1 MVGGTTT
8 AKYGFATTTTAAKI
22 FFTTLS
28 THFVFEAGAI
38 FAPALDRLRVGK
50 RNGCALISNGFDL
63 VLSYPLDNL
72 ISNTMNIKK
81 TTFLAFKIL
90 FGLLIL
96 LVLLQLVISI
106 IVNFKSYKT
115 NQEILENGSS
125 QKITTDL

>member
-1 MVGGTTT
+1 M
-8 AKYGFATTTTAAKI
+8 
-22 FFTTLS
+22 
-28 THFVFEAGAI
+28 
-38 FAPALDRLRVGK
+38 D
-50 RNGCALISNGFDL
+50 LIWFCRH
-63 VLSYPLDNL
+63 PLDNL